1 MFSNK
6 VNGQSQ
12 QQLATT
18 TEAPVKSVPSIIS
31 VVLSVEG
38 NLSSNGEI
46 QVDGKVLGDIACKAL
61 IVGIKGS
68 VCGEVTAQTVRIHG
82 AINGQVKAKSV
93 FLASTAQMSG
103 DIEHESLA
111 IEPGA
116 FIEGHCKRTP
126 TEVPKRLATPTNQ
139 EPISAKVRGKPSKLD
154 KDILPQAA
162 ASSL

>member
-12 QQLATT
+12 GQISKMA
-18 TEAPVKSVPSIIS
+18 EAPVKSVPSIIS
-31 VVLSVEG
+31 IDLSVQG

-46 QVDGKVLGDIACKAL
+46 QVDGTVQGDISCKAL
-61 IVGIKGS
+61 IVGTKGTVS
-68 VCGEVTAQTVRIHG
+68 GEVTAQTVRIHG
-82 AINGQVKAKSV
+82 AIKGQVKAKSV

-116 FIEGHCKRTP
+116 FMEGHCKRIAAEATAL
-126 TEVPKRLATPTNQ
+126 TEATKSQSVAVKGQGRATN
-139 EPISAKVRGKPSKLD
+139 LD
-154 KDILPQAA
+154 KDVMPQAA
-162 ASSL
+162 AS

>member
-12 QQLATT
+12 EQVAIT

-46 QVDGKVLGDIACKAL
+46 QVDGTVLGDVSCKAL

-116 FIEGHCKRTP
+116 YIEGHCKRIP
-126 TEVPKRLATPTNQ
+126 TEVPKRLATATNQ
-139 EPISAKVRGKPSKLD
+139 EPVSAKVRGKISKLD

-162 ASSL
+162 ASV